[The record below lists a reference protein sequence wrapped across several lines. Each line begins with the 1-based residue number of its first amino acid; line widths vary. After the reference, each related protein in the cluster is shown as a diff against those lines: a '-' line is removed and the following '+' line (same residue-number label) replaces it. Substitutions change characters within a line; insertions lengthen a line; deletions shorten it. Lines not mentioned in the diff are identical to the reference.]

1 MTTLDIQFHSLQ
13 GRAPYIV
20 NRASTEYT
28 CDGKEGS
35 ITFDGYYYVED
46 HADSIQ
52 EDHAPEEGDAQY
64 LPQTLYLFMNRREK
78 EPYKTE
84 VSEMGYTTSHYRTIE
99 EYAYIVEVYK
109 RVKHESTDRIS
120 NIEDSDGED
129 MKVCFFPTNKQ
140 TIYFRVL
147 DAEVKRKG
155 KGTGTGEDPDKNQD
169 IDPHQT

>member
-1 MTTLDIQFHSLQ
+1 MTTLDIQFHSVE

-20 NRASTEYT
+20 NRDSTEYT

-46 HADSIQ
+46 RAPQ
-52 EDHAPEEGDAQY
+52 EDHASTEGGTQY
-64 LPQTLYLFMNRREK
+64 LPQTLYLFMNLCEK

-84 VSEMGYTTSHYRTIE
+84 VSTMGFTTSHYRTIE
-99 EYAYIVEVYK
+99 EHAYIIEVYK
-109 RVKHESTDRIS
+109 RVMHESTDRIS

-147 DAEVKRKG
+147 DAEVKRKS
-155 KGTGTGEDPDKNQD
+155 
-169 IDPHQT
+169 